1 MARPKHNQKVY
12 DKLKMISENQT
23 RSKSKVTQNDA
34 RNVEMT
40 TKISITK
47 IYIYIPATKQKLL
60 SLREATKYEK
70 HRIAQTALHANE
82 RSSNAN

>member
-40 TKISITK
+40 IKISITK
-47 IYIYIPATKQKLL
+47 IYIYTWYKTKAVVVAG
-60 SLREATKYEK
+60 SD
-70 HRIAQTALHANE
+70 
-82 RSSNAN
+82 